1 MATSSKIW
9 AATAELLGLE
19 SNTVAVTKLLHFATS
34 KNLSL
39 EVIFQEV
46 TQSKSTFSQKCFL
59 HGNTTLKNVLFK
71 KWSML

>member
-19 SNTVAVTKLLHFATS
+19 SNTVVVTKLLHFETS

-39 EVIFQEV
+39 EVIFQKDA
-46 TQSKSTFSQKCFL
+46 QNKSTFSQKCFL

-71 KWSML
+71 KRSML

>member
-19 SNTVAVTKLLHFATS
+19 SNTVVVTKLLQFATL

-39 EVIFQEV
+39 EVIFQKDA
-46 TQSKSTFSQKCFL
+46 QNKSTFSQKCFL

-71 KWSML
+71 KRSML